1 MDLFTPLL
9 LLSIVAAVAHAT
21 FGVLSFLGGW
31 YAVLGFFFV
40 LIFLQRRAVAAAQ
53 EREALYKDVSDWVV
67 AEHNKLYENRNG
79 TSGAREFANYACL
92 FTRVANL
99 EDDTKLDELTRKKE
113 KLVSL
118 RPFDYETVS
127 KITKALGEDMTFNSN
142 AIEGN
147 KITARETTIIL
158 AGIMIP
164 RFQKQVTQAEFH
176 QIIGHDKALKEIVRM
191 VNADEQLTVKHLLS
205 LHKMVMHESSI
216 GGILRSGEELALI
229 NRVKVLLA
237 PPLAVEDLV
246 KQFLEWLAKNN
257 NMHPFLLAITCH
269 SIFVR
274 IHPFKDGN
282 GRMARLLMN
291 FVLIRAKYPYL
302 IVLNKKRDQYLHAV
316 MQWQDGDPQPLT
328 KFMLKMLNASFDKY
342 FIALGVTL
350 DSPPTSPSRLKT
362 E

>member
-21 FGVLSFLGGW
+21 FGVLGFIGGW
-31 YAVLGFFFV
+31 YAVISFFFV
-40 LIFLQRRAVAAAQ
+40 LILLQRRAVAAAEEQ
-53 EREALYKDVSDWVV
+53 EALYRNVSEWVV
-67 AEHNKLYENRNG
+67 AEHNKLYENKVG
-79 TSGAREFANYACL
+79 TTGAREFANYASL
-92 FTRVANL
+92 FTREANL

-118 RPFDYETVS
+118 RPFDHETVS
-127 KITKALGEDMTFNSN
+127 NITKALGEDMTFNSN

-158 AGIMIP
+158 AGLMVP
-164 RFQKQVTQAEFH
+164 RFQKNVTQAEFY
-176 QIIGHDKALKEIVRM
+176 QIIGHDKALKEIARM
-191 VNADEQLTVKHLLS
+191 VKTDEQLTVKHILT
-205 LHKMVMHESSI
+205 LHKMVLQESSD

-229 NRVKVLLA
+229 NRVKVLFG

-246 KQFLEWLAKNN
+246 KQFLEWLAKSNT
-257 NMHPFLLAITCH
+257 MHPFLLAVTCH

-291 FVLIRAKYPYL
+291 FVLLRAHYPYL
-302 IVLNKKRDQYLHAV
+302 IVLNKKRDQYLDAV
-316 MQWQDGDPQPLT
+316 MQWQDGDPQQLT
-328 KFMLKMLNASFDKY
+328 NFMFKMLYASFDKY
-342 FIALGVTL
+342 FTALGVTL
-350 DSPPTSPSRLKT
+350 DSPPSSPSRLKT